1 MPAKHGGKASK
12 NAITL
17 AAPQLFPDHH
27 LLVGVD
33 AVYLKDVLGK
43 IQTDRANLHVDGPL
57 MCFVIDHPMALRC
70 RERVPSTTS
79 EAGDF
84 AREPANA
91 CGQTCLLEVAEEN
104 SGGKRWLAQS
114 ESMPYL
120 AGIRC
125 CGRYWHRSQNPF
137 PFPDASLQVPL
148 SPKSWLTAYAAL
160 RARATYPLSTC
171 MIILLRD
178 CYLHAKPVDL
188 FCIGRCAIC
197 RQRSRSL

>member
-43 IQTDRANLHVDGPL
+43 IQTDRANLHVDGSL

-104 SGGKRWLAQS
+104 SGGTRWLAQS
-114 ESMPYL
+114 ESMPISQEFD
-120 AGIRC
+120 AAADIGIGLKIHFHFLMPPSKCRC
-125 CGRYWHRSQNPF
+125 HRR
-137 PFPDASLQVPL
+137 V
-148 SPKSWLTAYAAL
+148 
-160 RARATYPLSTC
+160 
-171 MIILLRD
+171 
-178 CYLHAKPVDL
+178 
-188 FCIGRCAIC
+188 G
-197 RQRSRSL
+197 